1 MTDNPT
7 PTPPKPKKKR
17 KPRKLDPNRTLLK
30 DMTYEERQAYK
41 KKTCSVCK
49 KTKNK
54 TQFNKDRRSKDGKH
68 HMCKLC
74 NRQNKAWWLYGKP
87 EEEKPMSKNGL
98 PLHVDDLRAM
108 GKDVVALIKQLPP
121 AKAEELKYNWRFWAR
136 ENQIAPEGD
145 WNNCLFLAGRG
156 AGKLICQNTDILT
169 KNKGWVKLKDIEVGD
184 YVYDEA
190 GKPTKVLKTF
200 DALPQKA
207 YRLTFSDGTQVDAC
221 DEHQWTTWTHR
232 DRKAFGRSVYET
244 TPVAEDWPNW
254 VPKKRYGQSK
264 VVNVDNNFVDT
275 RVKTTQ
281 DIVDTFY
288 QGKRRDLNHSIPLA
302 KPIEMEEKELLV
314 DPYVFGYWLGDGY
327 KFGSVFT
334 CDPKDQD
341 NLIEQLTSAG
351 YDIGTNKC
359 EKTVSALGLITQ
371 IKAIG
376 AYDKVIPE
384 DYVYC
389 SKEQRLAVLR
399 GLMDS
404 DGYVDNSKVEFTAKR
419 KEHAEYVMYL
429 ARSLGQKPTLSEG
442 RAMLNG
448 VDYGTKYRVTWRPA
462 QGINPFLLPRKAK
475 KVSFGG
481 SQESRNH
488 HRMITSFEETQRKPM
503 RCLTVDSPNSLFLI
517 TKALIPTHN
526 TRAGAE
532 WVREKVKEGHK
543 RILCVAATN
552 SDIERVMV
560 KGESGLLNVCWKHDK
575 THRGAEMGYPIWSPT
590 KRTLTW
596 ENGAQVLFFSAEE
609 PERLRGPQGSASWC
623 DESCAWTKDRETWDM
638 LQFCLRLGKHPQV
651 FITTTPKPTKL
662 LRDIIKNPKTTTIT
676 GSTYDNAANLAKTY
690 LEAVKNQYEGTR
702 LGRQELHAE
711 ILDEASG
718 SLWTREILSTCEID
732 RESIPDLVRVIVSVD
747 PAVTS
752 KEDSDETG
760 IIVAG
765 IDRDGIS
772 YILEDHSGTYTP
784 EGWASKAVELYEVLE
799 ADCIVAEV
807 NQGGDMVRHTI
818 HTVDPDVPVR
828 MVRASRGKALRAE
841 PVASLYERGKV
852 KHVKGLDKL
861 EDQMVQWEPLGRHS
875 SPDRLDAA
883 VQAVVNLALKN
894 VTLPSLN
901 LGYQSAKGLLSR

>member
-145 WNNCLFLAGRG
+145 WNNLLILAGRG
-156 AGKLICQNTDILT
+156 FGK
-169 KNKGWVKLKDIEVGD
+169 
-184 YVYDEA
+184 
-190 GKPTKVLKTF
+190 
-200 DALPQKA
+200 
-207 YRLTFSDGTQVDAC
+207 
-221 DEHQWTTWTHR
+221 
-232 DRKAFGRSVYET
+232 
-244 TPVAEDWPNW
+244 
-254 VPKKRYGQSK
+254 
-264 VVNVDNNFVDT
+264 
-275 RVKTTQ
+275 
-281 DIVDTFY
+281 
-288 QGKRRDLNHSIPLA
+288 
-302 KPIEMEEKELLV
+302 
-314 DPYVFGYWLGDGY
+314 
-327 KFGSVFT
+327 
-334 CDPKDQD
+334 
-341 NLIEQLTSAG
+341 
-351 YDIGTNKC
+351 
-359 EKTVSALGLITQ
+359 
-371 IKAIG
+371 
-376 AYDKVIPE
+376 
-384 DYVYC
+384 
-389 SKEQRLAVLR
+389 
-399 GLMDS
+399 
-404 DGYVDNSKVEFTAKR
+404 
-419 KEHAEYVMYL
+419 
-429 ARSLGQKPTLSEG
+429 
-442 RAMLNG
+442 
-448 VDYGTKYRVTWRPA
+448 
-462 QGINPFLLPRKAK
+462 
-475 KVSFGG
+475 
-481 SQESRNH
+481 
-488 HRMITSFEETQRKPM
+488 
-503 RCLTVDSPNSLFLI
+503 
-517 TKALIPTHN
+517 

-532 WVREKVKEGHK
+532 WIREQVKKGKK
-543 RILCVAATN
+543 RIMAVAATN

-560 KGESGLLNVCWKHDK
+560 KGESGLLSVCWKGDK
-575 THRGAEMGYPIWSPT
+575 TDRGADMGYPVWSPT
-590 KRTLTW
+590 KRTMTW
-596 ENGAQVLFFSAEE
+596 DNGATVTFFSAEE
-609 PERLRGPQGSASWC
+609 PERLRGPQGDAAWCFIAGTKVSTPQEDKSVENIVVGDYVTTRQGPRKVSHTSIREMPVGKVVFSNGRELVGTADHPIMTQRGWVNMAHLKQGDQVCVIPASSSTVKTTTCNKMVTTHLTAQKRSNEKIDTGYTERFGNTTTALSQKGTKYTTSITSGMTTELRTWNSSRPLSTVVTMLSSVITSTVIGLKNLTKTITAQIAESLSKGRKTLMRLFAPSVKHAGQKTIGKHPETVSNAEQHSYQELGTSVVSVVSTWADVGQANVYNIKVEDVAEYYANGILTHNC
-623 DESCAWTKDRETWDM
+623 DEICAWNKDRETWDM

-662 LRDIIKNPKTTTIT
+662 LREILKNPTTTTIT

-690 LEAVKNQYEGTR
+690 LEAVKTQYEGTR

-711 ILDEASG
+711 VLDEASG
-718 SLWTREILSTCEID
+718 SLWTREILSTCEVD
-732 RESIPDLVRVIVSVD
+732 KEDIPDLVRVIVSVD

-765 IDRDGIS
+765 IDREGIS